1 MCNHH
6 LFCLVSKGKAVYML
20 RKSTMLGTKRKMP
33 KRYELDWKDYRLH
46 RNLPN
51 LKIKLSKEQYDFMKS
66 EDEEIKD
73 D

>member
-1 MCNHH
+1 MLSQQREGCVHA
-6 LFCLVSKGKAVYML
+6 SKVNYAWHEK
-20 RKSTMLGTKRKMP
+20 KMP

-46 RNLPN
+46 HNLPN
-51 LKIKLSKEQYDFMKS
+51 LKIKPSNEQYDFTKS